1 MGLLGHKKIGG
12 FIMTNAQAQD
22 YAVLAL
28 RNLLGE
34 KGWHTSDIKDY
45 CRYLDREMY
54 DLMDLMSENEAEVK
68 ASQVLS
74 GK

>member
-1 MGLLGHKKIGG
+1 MGLLGRKKIGG
-12 FIMTNAQAQD
+12 FIVTNPQAQG
-22 YAVLAL
+22 YAVVAL
-28 RNLLGE
+28 RNLLRE
-34 KGWHTSDIKDY
+34 KGWHPADIKDY